1 MSFPNQ
7 TSLTGTIQ
15 QLKEIVTGIQG
26 EDHESAQLVNQME
39 ALIVEI
45 ERKSK
50 QSGSIKQSHPLAGV
64 SMVTAATA
72 AV

>member
-26 EDHESAQLVNQME
+26 EDHETAQLVNQME

-50 QSGSIKQSHPLAGV
+50 QSGTTKQSNPLAGV
-64 SMVTAATA
+64 SMVNAQPA

>member
-7 TSLTGTIQ
+7 SSLTGTIQ
-15 QLKEIVTGIQG
+15 QLKEIVTDIQG
-26 EDHESAQLVNQME
+26 EDHESSQLVSQME

-45 ERKSK
+45 ERKSR
-50 QSGSIKQSHPLAGV
+50 QSSTSKPSHGIAGV
-64 SMVTAATA
+64 SLVNAAPA